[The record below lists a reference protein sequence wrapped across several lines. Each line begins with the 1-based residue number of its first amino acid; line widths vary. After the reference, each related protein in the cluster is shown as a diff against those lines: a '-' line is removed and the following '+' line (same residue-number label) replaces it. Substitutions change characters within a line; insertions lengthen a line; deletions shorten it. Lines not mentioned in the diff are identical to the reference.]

1 MYHPENDSEIT
12 FIQLM
17 SPREVAKQINLE
29 GSFSPIWTTYLIT
42 IYVLRKFS
50 QIYTLKIFT

>member
-29 GSFSPIWTTYLIT
+29 GSFSPI
-42 IYVLRKFS
+42 
-50 QIYTLKIFT
+50 